1 MILNTVGFPF
11 FIFLVFLDTSVVDG
25 MLMDDHGS
33 PDFKRMVSV
42 VTQQSEVTNEQDT
55 AGQEQAPENKIIED
69 ETMELGRVRF
79 FQNHSH
85 VLFQNKSRCLHDHYH
100 EKAMNLQGRRPETLI
115 AFECLS
121 TMIDHAEG
129 IFETKSLLK
138 PKEINCGNC
147 MGMFYG
153 SQWGLYLF
161 R

>member
-1 MILNTVGFPF
+1 MILLIVGFPSC

-79 FQNHSH
+79 FKVIFMYYFKHK
-85 VLFQNKSRCLHDHYH
+85 FGCLIIITR
-100 EKAMNLQGRRPETLI
+100 KQ
-115 AFECLS
+115 
-121 TMIDHAEG
+121 
-129 IFETKSLLK
+129 
-138 PKEINCGNC
+138 
-147 MGMFYG
+147 
-153 SQWGLYLF
+153 
-161 R
+161 